1 MIDNPGDSSAGEQ
14 SCTAEPVRAE
24 HFEASTERVT
34 SRISA
39 DIDAKRFS
47 FVSDE
52 SGNRLLFSE
61 ARATAIEGVAGTVRY
76 GASACTCAALEGHL
90 GMLRWKTAAATI
102 DAPWLRDETGRYE
115 VGAAA
120 LDHPHGLML
129 VRGGEDERG
138 NRLEIVAPE
147 ATFTDLRITV
157 NGPFRRTPRSDTAA
171 ATATPTPG
179 RLHFLDSLAGHAYAV
194 LKARFDLPVLGERAI
209 DQELRL
215 PVQGGAI
222 DFRALEDSLHWLG
235 GAFLDIAH
243 ESDQLKVRWKIPL
256 VGPAHDLVTWPLDA
270 EAAALAESG
279 RVPVRSL
286 AAPHVVPNE
295 DASEKKPKRKILSAI
310 ALEHID
316 MGLSLAALPHLDVG
330 TGFIAFGD
338 SAPAG
343 RLSGTIS
350 GELADQGHGALRGA
364 LSDIET
370 TVKDLRFGPVEVTAD
385 RVCFEG
391 LDQLELTFDGFQPT
405 RLTLFVKRATATN
418 LSIVV
423 QTR

>member
-1 MIDNPGDSSAGEQ
+1 MIDDSCSDKQ
-14 SCTAEPVRAE
+14 NRTAEPAQTER
-24 HFEASTERVT
+24 FEAKEKRAT
-34 SRISA
+34 SRINA
-39 DIDAKRFS
+39 DIDVKRFS

-52 SGNRLLFSE
+52 SGNRLLFPD
-61 ARATAIEGVAGTVRY
+61 ARAAAIEGVAGTLRY
-76 GASACTCAALEGHL
+76 GASACTCAALEGCL

-115 VGAAA
+115 VAATA
-120 LDHPHGLML
+120 IDHPHGLML

-147 ATFTDLRITV
+147 ATFSDLRITV
-157 NGPFRRTPRSDTAA
+157 NGPFRRAPRSDTEA
-171 ATATPTPG
+171 ATPTPDPG
-179 RLHFLDSLAGHAYAV
+179 RLRFLDSLAGHLYAV
-194 LKARFDLPVLGERAI
+194 LKARFDLPVLGERTI

-215 PVQGGAI
+215 PIQGGAI

-270 EAAALAESG
+270 EAATLAESG

-286 AAPHVVPNE
+286 AAPHVVPND
-295 DASEKKPKRKILSAI
+295 DASEKKPKRKTLSAI

-316 MGLSLAALPHLDVG
+316 IGLSLAALPHLDVG

-350 GELADQGHGALRGA
+350 GELADQGHGILKGA
-364 LSDIET
+364 LSDVET

-405 RLTLFVKRATATN
+405 RLTMFVKRATATN
-418 LSIVV
+418 LSIAV